1 MNMKLTDMR
10 FKKIIIASIIGIV
23 ILIVIGMRVAEHM
36 VQTNPETAASAG
48 KPTPVAVQTVK
59 RDAIEQVIGA
69 EAAASAS
76 QLVPIRITLT
86 TGTVSKAYAKLG
98 GTVKQGDILFKL
110 ENGLEYVTLASA
122 RSALAIEQH
131 DLQAAKKRL
140 DDVEKLNAGGLASSD
155 EVKTASKEYSE
166 VSKRVYDAEV
176 KLWAAEANLKS
187 TVSTA
192 PVSGVVTAGELHACM
207 VVRAGIDLLT
217 LSAIDPIHVTVKLSE
232 DKLKFVNVGQKADV
246 SFYAYPDRQFKGEV
260 ALINPTVDETS
271 RLASLIIRLENPK
284 LELMPGMNGV
294 ATIKVRRE
302 GLRVPAVA
310 LIASNEGSPYVF
322 IINENEQAVL
332 RRVAISARADGY
344 VTVASGLEEGER
356 VVVIGQTSL
365 KDNQQVRIGTEYAG
379 RN

>member
-192 PVSGVVTAGELHACM
+192 PVSGVVTAGELHAGM

-356 VVVIGQTSL
+356 VVVVGQTSL

>member
-1 MNMKLTDMR
+1 M
-10 FKKIIIASIIGIV
+10 
-23 ILIVIGMRVAEHM
+23 
-36 VQTNPETAASAG
+36 
-48 KPTPVAVQTVK
+48 
-59 RDAIEQVIGA
+59 
-69 EAAASAS
+69 
-76 QLVPIRITLT
+76 
-86 TGTVSKAYAKLG
+86 
-98 GTVKQGDILFKL
+98 
-110 ENGLEYVTLASA
+110 
-122 RSALAIEQH
+122 
-131 DLQAAKKRL
+131 QAAKKRL

-192 PVSGVVTAGELHACM
+192 PVSGVVTAGELHAGM

-310 LIASNEGSPYVF
+310 LIASNEGTPYVF

-356 VVVIGQTSL
+356 VVVVGQTSL

>member
-192 PVSGVVTAGELHACM
+192 PVSGVVTAGELHAGM

-310 LIASNEGSPYVF
+310 LIASNEGTPYVF